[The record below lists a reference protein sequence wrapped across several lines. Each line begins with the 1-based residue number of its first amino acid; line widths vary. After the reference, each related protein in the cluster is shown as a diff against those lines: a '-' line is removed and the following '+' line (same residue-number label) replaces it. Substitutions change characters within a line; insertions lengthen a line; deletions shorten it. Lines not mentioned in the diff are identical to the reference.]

1 MTGVPNFVKDP
12 DYRLRWPNHIFAAEL
27 QRLIGRAK
35 ATGLTLEWR
44 EEVELLLKQAF
55 ASAVPTEEF
64 HRLAEYEKRF
74 GEEPF

>member
-27 QRLIGRAK
+27 QRLIGRAG
-35 ATGLTLEWR
+35 ATGLTPEWR
-44 EEVELLLKQAF
+44 EEVEQLLKQAF

-64 HRLAEYEKRF
+64 HRLGEYEQLW
-74 GEEPF
+74 GGEPF